1 MLKVI
6 TVPNKIL
13 NIRTKSISS
22 IDKKITDLVKEME
35 ETLISAKEPE
45 GVGLS
50 APQVGI
56 LLSLFLIRKTSN
68 AKPTAFINPKI
79 LKRTGIRKQKK
90 GKNKIELEGCLSI
103 PKIWGQINRHDKILL
118 SYQTIK
124 GIQKKEWFSGLVS
137 SSIQHE
143 DDHLH
148 GILFTQRAIE
158 QNNDLYEERN
168 GKLIKVEY

>member
-13 NIRTKSISS
+13 NTQTKSVSS
-22 IDKKITDLVKEME
+22 VDKKIIDLVKEME

-56 LLSLFLIRKTSN
+56 LLSLFLIRKTGN
-68 AKPTAFINPKI
+68 ARPTAFINPKI
-79 LKRTGIRKQKK
+79 LKKTGIKKEKK

-103 PKIWGQINRHDKILL
+103 PKIWGQVNRHDKILV
-118 SYQTIK
+118 SYQTIE
-124 GIQKKEWFSGLVS
+124 GIQKKEWFLGLIS

-158 QNNDLYEERN
+158 QGHDLYEERN
-168 GKLIKVEY
+168 EKLIKIEY

>member
-13 NIRTKSISS
+13 NTPTKSISS
-22 IDKKITDLVKEME
+22 IDKKIIDLVKEME

-50 APQVGI
+50 APQVGV
-56 LLSLFLIRKTSN
+56 LLSLFLIRKTSS

-79 LKRTGIRKQKK
+79 LKRTGIRKSKM

-103 PKIWGQINRHDKILL
+103 PKIWGQVNRHDKILV
-118 SYQTIK
+118 SYQTVE

-148 GILFTQRAIE
+148 GILFTQRVIE
-158 QNNDLYEERN
+158 QNNNLYEEKN
-168 GKLIKVEY
+168 GKLIKIEY